1 MSAIECNAD
10 EGRPCDTDDGEPCPA
25 CAKWLAESEAYARR
39 SWEVASPQ
47 ERDPKGYAQ
56 SMRECGRGH
65 LLAPEDR

>member
-1 MSAIECNAD
+1 MTAIECTAD
-10 EGRPCDTDDGEPCPA
+10 EGHPCDADDGEPCPGCVA
-25 CAKWLAESEAYARR
+25 FLAASEADARR

-56 SMRECGRGH
+56 SMRDCGRGH